1 MREPAF
7 WWTEHSTAAAVLAPL
22 GACYGAI
29 AARNMAR
36 PGRKAPVPVICVG
49 NFTLGGAGKTPT
61 AIALARLLL
70 ESGHRP
76 FFLSRGYGGRV
87 VGPVRIDDP
96 HPALTGDR
104 LRLDHTASS
113 SPPPRGEGSGVWVE

>member
-1 MREPAF
+1 MRDPAF
-7 WWTEHSTAAAVLAPL
+7 WWTEHSAAAAVLAPL

-70 ESGHRP
+70 ESGHSP
-76 FFLSRGYGGRV
+76 FFLSRGYGGGAGAPGR
-87 VGPVRIDDP
+87 GLCPS
-96 HPALTGDR
+96 PATGGTPLT
-104 LRLDHTASS
+104 
-113 SPPPRGEGSGVWVE
+113 